1 VAFVYM
7 ANAFT
12 CKVRVKGW
20 WTTYIYIYAL
30 VIQDLLLTFPS
41 EHISYFTRI
50 CKFQNKEKKIMGSS
64 CKTAYAQVLEIQR
77 LA

>member
-12 CKVRVKGW
+12 RKVQAKGW
-20 WTTYIYIYAL
+20 WTTYIYAL

-50 CKFQNKEKKIMGSS
+50 CKFQNKEKNYG
-64 CKTAYAQVLEIQR
+64 
-77 LA
+77 